1 MPTTIPTHSMC
12 IVRRTLIV
20 WQVDDA
26 DGRYIEVATDD
37 NRLLYIKI
45 DPFADDNAL
54 FPQNMDIVRFP
65 VPPPWRGM

>member
-1 MPTTIPTHSMC
+1 MC